1 MALLKIMTTV
11 NPSTAASV
19 AGGSAYF
26 IYNTDQINFLTLASK
41 TGSGGSAFS
50 TFNYELNGGGIG
62 KATVKA
68 ALHERAAIFVL
79 YQRGKILVVLLY
91 AKIIF
96 G

>member
-1 MALLKIMTTV
+1 MALLRIMTTV

-19 AGGSAYF
+19 AGGSAYLV
-26 IYNTDQINFLTLASK
+26 YNTDQINFLTLASR

-68 ALHERAAIFVL
+68 SVGAILAPLSASTV
-79 YQRGKILVVLLY
+79 G
-91 AKIIF
+91 
-96 G
+96 

>member
-1 MALLKIMTTV
+1 LYFWASLKAFTSMALLKIMTTI

-26 IYNTDQINFLTLASK
+26 VYNTDQINFLTLASR

-68 ALHERAAIFVL
+68 STGAVL
-79 YQRGKILVVLLY
+79 APLGASAV
-91 AKIIF
+91 